1 MRHPSPACVDGG
13 ASVMAQVVIKSA
25 SGFLNFAA
33 RIVAAGKFPVTVAVT
48 AGEPTRRDAQN
59 KLAQRWFTDIAR
71 HFGDVTH
78 EDVRADCKL
87 RFGVPIMR
95 RDSEPF
101 RASYDPIMKHQT
113 YEAKVAAIK
122 AWDLPVTRLMGVKQM
137 TEFMDAVQRE
147 FLPQGVR
154 LTDPEALKYEVMQ

>member
-1 MRHPSPACVDGG
+1 
-13 ASVMAQVVIKSA
+13 MAQTVIMSVAGLLKW
-25 SGFLNFAA
+25 AA
-33 RIVAAGKFPVTVAVT
+33 GIVASGKFPVTVAVT
-48 AGEPTRRDAQN
+48 AGEPTRRDKQN

-101 RASYDPIMKHQT
+101 KASYDPIMKHQT
-113 YEAKVAAIK
+113 YEAKMTAIK

-147 FLPQGVR
+147 YLPQGVR
-154 LTDPEALKYEVMQ
+154 LTDPEELKYKVMQ